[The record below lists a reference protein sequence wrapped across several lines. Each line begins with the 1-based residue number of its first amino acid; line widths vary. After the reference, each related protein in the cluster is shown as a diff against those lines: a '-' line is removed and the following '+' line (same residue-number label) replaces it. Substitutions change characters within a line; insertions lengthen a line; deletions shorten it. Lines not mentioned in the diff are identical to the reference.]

1 MDRLVEMRTFVEV
14 VDRGSMAAAADH
26 LDVSPQLIGRRM
38 TQLETRLRTTLL
50 LRNTRKSA
58 LTETGAIFYDRAVEI
73 LRRVGEA
80 ESAVAA
86 AADQI
91 RGELVISAPRA
102 FGGFGLMP
110 FVVAYLRTH
119 PDVSARV
126 LLSDHFA
133 DLIGERVDAAIRIG
147 KLPDSTLIAR
157 RLPDYHLA
165 LFASPGYLR
174 GRGTPAGPDDLALHE
189 CLLYEYQDG
198 RLLDRWRLTGPEGST
213 EVRVRGRLVTN
224 DGRGAV
230 DAAKSDQGI
239 IVYDPLLLM
248 REEQNG
254 ELVRLLPD
262 HAGPS
267 REMHLVYPASTAM
280 RPALRAFID
289 AVTEEFRR

>member
-1 MDRLVEMRTFVEV
+1 MEMRTFVEV

-26 LDVSPQLIGRRM
+26 LNVSPQIVGRRM
-38 TQLETRLRTTLL
+38 TQLEARLQMTLL
-50 LRNTRKSA
+50 VRNTRKSA
-58 LTETGAIFYDRAVEI
+58 LTDAGTIFYERSVEI
-73 LRRVGEA
+73 LRRVDEA
-80 ESAVAA
+80 DHAIIASA
-86 AADQI
+86 DRI

-110 FVVAYLRTH
+110 FVVGYLRTH

-147 KLPDSTLIAR
+147 RLPDSTLIAR

-165 LFASPGYLR
+165 LFASPGYQR
-174 GRGTPAGPDDLALHE
+174 ARGTPGSPDDLASHE
-189 CLLYEYQDG
+189 CLLFEYGDG
-198 RLLDRWRLTGPEGST
+198 SLLDRWRLAGPEGQV

-224 DGRGAV
+224 DGRAAV
-230 DAAKSDQGI
+230 EAAKSDQGI
-239 IVYDPLLLM
+239 IVYDPLLL
-248 REEQNG
+248 RHEERSGQ
-254 ELVRLLPD
+254 LVRLLHD

-267 REMHLVYPASTAM
+267 REMHLVYPASTVM

-289 AVTEEFRR
+289 AIADEFRR